1 MLPKRRRRWKR
12 IAGRAGKSLSELRF
26 TVIARRVILWVYVGL
41 FVIVG
46 SFFGMFFFRT
56 YQEYAELSRIE
67 AESQQ
72 RLAQAQQ
79 RLKERQRVLD
89 RLRTDPAYVEKV
101 IRRQLHY
108 ARPDELIFRFDTAPD
123 RTD

>member
-1 MLPKRRRRWKR
+1 M
-12 IAGRAGKSLSELRF
+12 
-26 TVIARRVILWVYVGL
+26 IARRLILWVFAGL

-46 SFFGMFFFRT
+46 ALSGMFFFRT

-79 RLKERQRVLD
+79 RLKDQQRVLD

-108 ARPDELIFRFDTAPD
+108 ARPDELIFRFDAVPD